1 MGQESEHRPPLVPSP
16 LNSSRSAPYTEA
28 EEVMHVVAAV
38 VYSLVFLLGTIGNGL
53 IIWLTGFRMIRTVNT
68 IWFLNLAIADFI
80 FAALRPFAVVREALS
95 SDWPFGSTMCKM
107 NDFVKY
113 LNMYASVFILT
124 TISID
129 RCMLVVH
136 PVWSRNHR
144 SIRMAS
150 LVALFTWVIA
160 FFFSMPYLFL
170 RDTMIDLHNK
180 TKCTLSFTGDAE
192 EKRRVRLATYITRFT
207 CGFLVPFGIITTCYV
222 IIYLRIKDKKWSRSN
237 RPFIIIM
244 VTIAAFF
251 VCWMPYHI
259 FNFLKTSSLPK
270 AFVKVGYRISSG
282 LAYLNSCLN
291 PIFYFF
297 VGYSFRKVGEGSLLA
312 SMKNVFMDDP
322 NQAKLSITSS
332 ESIQLPL
339 RKMTIT
345 VANNNNRHPSGLA
358 AN

>member
-1 MGQESEHRPPLVPSP
+1 VGQDERLPPLIPSP

-160 FFFSMPYLFL
+160 FFFM
-170 RDTMIDLHNK
+170 
-180 TKCTLSFTGDAE
+180 
-192 EKRRVRLATYITRFT
+192 RLATYITRFT
-207 CGFLVPFGIITTCYV
+207 CGFLLPFGIITTCYV

-237 RPFIIIM
+237 RPFIIIV

-297 VGYSFRKVGEGSLLA
+297 VGYSFRKVGEGSLLT
-312 SMKNVFMDDP
+312 SMKSVFMDDP

-345 VANNNNRHPSGLA
+345 VANNNDRHPSGSALCPPQYMPVWTSACAHPLA
-358 AN
+358 

>member
-1 MGQESEHRPPLVPSP
+1 QLII
-16 LNSSRSAPYTEA
+16 NSSHQLLSKLNFRVTDKEDESGAPWTSLRFVSLAVYIFTFFLGSVA
-28 EEVMHVVAAV
+28 NGVVV
-38 VYSLVFLLGTIGNGL
+38 WI
-53 IIWLTGFRMIRTVNT
+53 TGFRMQRTGST
-68 IWFLNLAIADFI
+68 ILFLNLAIADFV
-80 FAALRPFAVVREALS
+80 FTSSLPFSIALS

-170 RDTMIDLHNK
+170 RDTTTDIHNK

-207 CGFLVPFGIITTCYV
+207 CGFLLPFGIITTCYV

-237 RPFIIIM
+237 RPFIIIV

-297 VGYSFRKVGEGSLLA
+297 VGYSFRKVGEGSLLT
-312 SMKNVFMDDP
+312 SMKSVFMDDP
-322 NQAKLSITSS
+322 NQTPSFCTLYGGRFHFIGHFCPSIHT
-332 ESIQLPL
+332 
-339 RKMTIT
+339 
-345 VANNNNRHPSGLA
+345 
-358 AN
+358 